1 MPIARARKPQSDG
14 RRGDRGEAAF
24 RATVEGLLDELTNAR
39 RPWPLKKARHT
50 FERAYTQ
57 YVIKRAGT
65 DRHAAA
71 SQLDIGFS
79 TLKEKIRAR

>member
-1 MPIARARKPQSDG
+1 MARAHKPHSDG

-24 RATVEGLLDELTNAR
+24 RATLEALIDELTSAR
-39 RPWPLKKARHT
+39 RPWPLKKARHL

-57 YVIKRAGT
+57 YVIRRAGS
-65 DRHAAA
+65 DRHTAA

>member
-1 MPIARARKPQSDG
+1 MARAQKPHTNG

-24 RATVEGLLDELTNAR
+24 RATIEGLVEELTSSR
-39 RPWPLKKARHT
+39 RPWSLKKARHV

-57 YVIKRAGT
+57 YVIRRAGA

-71 SQLDIGFS
+71 TQLDIGFS

>member
-1 MPIARARKPQSDG
+1 MPIARARKPHTNG

-24 RATVEGLLDELTNAR
+24 RATVEGLVDELTAAR
-39 RPWPLKKARHT
+39 RPWPLKKARHL
-50 FERAYTQ
+50 FERAYAQ
-57 YVIKRAGT
+57 YVIRRAGS

-71 SQLDIGFS
+71 TQLDIGFS